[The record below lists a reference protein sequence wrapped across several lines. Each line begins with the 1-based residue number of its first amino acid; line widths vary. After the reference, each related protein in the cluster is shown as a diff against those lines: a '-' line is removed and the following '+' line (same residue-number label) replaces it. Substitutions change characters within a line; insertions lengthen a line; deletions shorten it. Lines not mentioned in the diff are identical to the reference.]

1 MSDRGLGPRLA
12 SAARVRAEEAAR
24 WVQRAAPLASIVATL
39 LVIAGVPSASAAS
52 LPGTPEFPAPFLSA
66 HAAGKKQ
73 RHKPRHK
80 SAVHKY
86 TARARHSTTTLSP
99 RAVKK
104 VSTTGA
110 SASLVT
116 LAPGARVPAI
126 GHGLVVNPSP
136 SAPKGVVGIVTGVS
150 RHGGHT
156 TVKLRQAALSEV
168 FSSYQVNASG
178 SLGETASATPAGA
191 STARLV
197 TGHLASLGPLTPHW
211 KCSGSAPTPHITVD
225 LSQVHYALSVKIPD
239 YIQVFVGGP
248 MKFSVGLQFS
258 AAASCTGS
266 LVAQIPIGDT
276 GLFIEIGPEF
286 SVHAGGAVSASF
298 TWEPRVTYAF
308 FRSSTGSGNYDI
320 HELKNSSNVGFA
332 GAAEVSTNLGLQLGL
347 DAFGRVGVTGTLG
360 PTLTAKLQDANGQS
374 CRILEGDAEADLT
387 AYAHVWFA
395 DWTFDLANLVFWKH
409 EFARSC
415 GSTGGGSGGPGGGS
429 PGPGGPGGPGG
440 GGGPPGAGWTLQPLP
455 GISATQSGLAGVS
468 CVSGSW
474 CLAVGGAEGATLT
487 EIWNGS
493 SWTHQATANVGAP
506 AGLSCVS
513 TAWCMAV
520 GAEHAARWTGSNWE
534 SVPLPTVGGAESTS
548 FISDSCTSATFCIAA
563 GQANFSGGEFT
574 PITAKWNG
582 STWSLLTTPS
592 PTGSVNTDLVSVS
605 CPAENSCTAVG
616 GYDND
621 EGIFTGEGYAEHWN
635 GSAWTIQT
643 TPNPGSGIYSGL
655 NSVSCPTTTSCVAV
669 GYWDQGL
676 GTSPVPLAEQW
687 NGSSWASTGAALPAG
702 AEAGETAYV
711 SCASST
717 SACEAAGQF
726 YAGGGAASLAE
737 GWNGTSWTV
746 QSTPNPSGAV
756 DSYFDGI
763 SCSSSTACVA
773 DGSAFLSEGSTAFAE
788 SYSGS

>member
-1 MSDRGLGPRLA
+1 MANVGLRLLVAFA
-12 SAARVRAEEAAR
+12 SRLRT
-24 WVQRAAPLASIVATL
+24 RAAGRIQRATL
-39 LVIAGVPSASAAS
+39 LVCVSGMLLTIADVSGAAAS
-52 LPGTPEFPAPFLSA
+52 LPGTPEFPASFLSA

-80 SAVHKY
+80 SPVKRY
-86 TARARHSTTTLSP
+86 KARTRHSTITLSP
-99 RAVKK
+99 RAVTK
-104 VSTTGA
+104 VSATG
-110 SASLVT
+110 SSGSLVR
-116 LAPGARVPAI
+116 LAPGAHVPAV

-136 SAPKGVVGIVTGVS
+136 SAPRGVVGVVTGVA
-150 RHGGHT
+150 HQGGHT
-156 TVKLRQAALSEV
+156 TVTLRPAALSEV

-178 SLGETASATPAGA
+178 SLAEAAVPTSARA

-225 LSQVHYALSVKIPD
+225 LSRVHYALSVKIPD

-298 TWEPRVTYAF
+298 TWEPRVTFAF

-320 HELKNSSNVGFA
+320 HELKNSSNVDFT

-347 DAFGRVGVTGTLG
+347 NAFGRLGVTGTLG
-360 PTLTAKLQDANGQS
+360 PTLTAKLENTNGQA
-374 CRILEGDAEADLT
+374 CRVIEGDAEADLT

-395 DWTFDLANLVFWKH
+395 DWTFDLANIVFWKH
-409 EFARSC
+409 EFTHSC
-415 GSTGGGSGGPGGGS
+415 SSGGGGSGGGGGGGS
-429 PGPGGPGGPGG
+429 PGGPGG
-440 GGGPPGAGWTLQPLP
+440 GGGSPGAGWTLQPLP
-455 GISATQSGLAGVS
+455 GISAMHSGLAGVS

-493 SWTHQATANVGAP
+493 SWTHQATANVGSP
-506 AGLSCVS
+506 AGVSCVS
-513 TAWCMAV
+513 TTWCMAV
-520 GAEHAARWTGSNWE
+520 GAEHAARWTGSDWE
-534 SVPLPTVGGAESTS
+534 SVAMPTVGGAESTS

-574 PITAKWNG
+574 PVTAKWNG
-582 STWSLLTTPS
+582 TNWSLLTTPT
-592 PTGSVNTDLVSVS
+592 PTGSVDTDLVSVS

-616 GYDND
+616 GYNND
-621 EGIFTGEGYAEHWN
+621 EGIFTGEAYAEHWN
-635 GSAWTIQT
+635 GSVWAIQA
-643 TPNPGSGIYSGL
+643 TPNPGSGVYSGL
-655 NSVSCPTTTSCVAV
+655 NSVSCPTVSSCVAV

-676 GTSPVPLAEQW
+676 GTSPVPLAEEW
-687 NGSSWASTGAALPAG
+687 NGSSWASTGAVLPGG

-717 SACEAAGQF
+717 SACEAVGQF

-737 GWNGTSWTV
+737 GWNGSSWIV
-746 QSTPNPSGAV
+746 QPTPNPSGAL

-763 SCSSSTACVA
+763 SCSSSIVCVA

-788 SYSGS
+788 SYLGS

>member
-1 MSDRGLGPRLA
+1 M
-12 SAARVRAEEAAR
+12 
-24 WVQRAAPLASIVATL
+24 
-39 LVIAGVPSASAAS
+39 
-52 LPGTPEFPAPFLSA
+52 PA
-66 HAAGKKQ
+66 
-73 RHKPRHK
+73 
-80 SAVHKY
+80 V
-86 TARARHSTTTLSP
+86 
-99 RAVKK
+99 
-104 VSTTGA
+104 
-110 SASLVT
+110 
-116 LAPGARVPAI
+116 

-136 SAPKGVVGIVTGVS
+136 SAPRGVVGVVTGVS
-150 RHGGHT
+150 HQGGHT
-156 TVKLRQAALSEV
+156 TVTLRPAALSEV

-178 SLGETASATPAGA
+178 SLAEAAIPTSARA

-225 LSQVHYALSVKIPD
+225 LSQVHYALSVKIPN

-298 TWEPRVTYAF
+298 TWEPRVTFAF

-320 HELKNSSNVGFA
+320 HELKNSSNVDFT

-347 DAFGRVGVTGTLG
+347 NAFGRLGVTGTLG
-360 PTLTAKLQDANGQS
+360 PTLTAKLENTNGQA
-374 CRILEGDAEADLT
+374 CRVIEGDAEADLT

-395 DWTFDLANLVFWKH
+395 DWTFDLANIVFWKH
-409 EFARSC
+409 EFTHSC
-415 GSTGGGSGGPGGGS
+415 SSGGGGSGGGGGGS
-429 PGPGGPGGPGG
+429 SPVGPGG
-440 GGGPPGAGWTLQPLP
+440 GGGSPGAGWTLQPLP
-455 GISATQSGLAGVS
+455 GISAMHSGLAGVS

-493 SWTHQATANVGAP
+493 SWTHQATANVGSP
-506 AGLSCVS
+506 AGVSCVS
-513 TAWCMAV
+513 TTWCMVV
-520 GAEHAARWTGSNWE
+520 GAEHAARWTGSDWE
-534 SVPLPTVGGAESTS
+534 SVAMPTVGSAESTS

-574 PITAKWNG
+574 PVTAKWNG
-582 STWSLLTTPS
+582 TNWSLLTTPT
-592 PTGSVNTDLVSVS
+592 PTGSVDTDLVSVS
-605 CPAENSCTAVG
+605 CPAENNCTAVG
-616 GYDND
+616 GYNND
-621 EGIFTGEGYAEHWN
+621 EGIFTGEAYAEHWN
-635 GSAWTIQT
+635 GSVWAIQA
-643 TPNPGSGIYSGL
+643 TPNPGSGVYSGL
-655 NSVSCPTTTSCVAV
+655 NSVSCPTVSSCVAV

-676 GTSPVPLAEQW
+676 GTSPVPLAEEW
-687 NGSSWASTGAALPAG
+687 NGSSWASTGAVLPGG

-717 SACEAAGQF
+717 SACEAVGQF

-737 GWNGTSWTV
+737 NWNGSSWIV
-746 QSTPNPSGAV
+746 QSTPNPSGAL

-763 SCSSSTACVA
+763 SCSSSIVCVA

-788 SYSGS
+788 SYLGS

>member
-1 MSDRGLGPRLA
+1 MADRGLGPLVA
-12 SAARVRAEEAAR
+12 SAACVRRGAAR
-24 WVQRAAPLASIVATL
+24 WVQRAAPLAGVVAAL

-66 HAAGKKQ
+66 HAAGKKH

-80 SAVHKY
+80 SPVHKY
-86 TARARHSTTTLSP
+86 TTRARPSTTTLAP

-104 VSTTGA
+104 VSPTGP
-110 SASLVT
+110 SGSLVT
-116 LAPGARVPAI
+116 LAPGAHVPAI

-168 FSSYQVNASG
+168 FSSYEVNASG
-178 SLGETASATPAGA
+178 SLGEAASATAARA

-286 SVHAGGAVSASF
+286 SVHAGGAASASF

-320 HELKNSSNVGFA
+320 HELKNSSSVDFA

-347 DAFGRVGVTGTLG
+347 NAFGRVGVTGTLG

-374 CRILEGDAEADLT
+374 CRIIEGDAEADLT

-429 PGPGGPGGPGG
+429 PGPGGPGGPKG
-440 GGGPPGAGWTLQPLP
+440 GGGPPGAGWALQPLP

-493 SWTHQATANVGAP
+493 SWTHEPTANVGTP
-506 AGLSCVS
+506 AGVSCVS

-548 FISDSCTSATFCIAA
+548 FISDSCTSTTFCIAA

-582 STWSLLTTPS
+582 TTWSLLTTPS

-621 EGIFTGEGYAEHWN
+621 EGIFTGEAYAEHWN

-687 NGSSWASTGAALPAG
+687 NGSSWASTGAVLPAG

-773 DGSAFLSEGSTAFAE
+773 DGSAFLSAGSTAFAE